1 MKRSLLLLPAL
12 LALAACTASKDA
24 PADTGPEASATTPS
38 PETVAERK
46 GVLRDSYALCIEQSG
61 GVTPAMQDCIAEESD
76 YQEARLKSAYDALVA
91 EGASL
96 ETDQA
101 NWLATRDEACAWDAE
116 EEGQGQRL
124 EANECQLTM
133 TAERARELEERLTGN

>member
-76 YQEARLKSAYDALVA
+76 HQEARLESAYVALVA
-91 EGASL
+91 QEASL
-96 ETDQA
+96 EAEQA
-101 NWLATRDEACAWDAE
+101 SWLVTRDDACAWDAE
-116 EEGQGQRL
+116 DEGQGQRL

>member
-12 LALAACTASKDA
+12 LALAACTAPRDA

-38 PETVAERK
+38 PETVAERED
-46 GVLRDSYALCIEQSG
+46 VLRDSYALCIEQSG

-76 YQEARLKSAYDALVA
+76 YQETRLKAAYDALVA
-91 EGASL
+91 GEASL
-96 ETDQA
+96 QA
-101 NWLATRDEACAWDAE
+101 EQATWVATRDEACAWDAE
-116 EEGQGQRL
+116 AEGQGQRL

-133 TAERARELEERLTGN
+133 TAERARELEGRLTGN

>member
-38 PETVAERK
+38 QETVAERK

-76 YQEARLKSAYDALVA
+76 HQEARLESAYAALVA
-91 EGASL
+91 QEVSL
-96 ETDQA
+96 EAEQA

-116 EEGQGQRL
+116 DEGQGQRL

>member
-12 LALAACTASKDA
+12 LALAACTASRDA

-76 YQEARLKSAYDALVA
+76 YQEARLKSAYEALVA
-91 EGASL
+91 QEVSL
-96 ETDQA
+96 EAEQA
-101 NWLATRDEACAWDAE
+101 NWLVTRDEACAWDAE
-116 EEGQGQRL
+116 DEGQGQRL